1 MRKGITKLFDY
12 YTAISSEA
20 KHRERKGGGIK
31 TTRKN
36 RTIKGRR
43 SKILPSKQM
52 LEGLLILLVQVKA
65 GNTFENLLNEIEK
78 LPTHW
83 IGKKFENIIQ

>member
-12 YTAISSEA
+12 YTAILSEA

-31 TTRKN
+31 KTRKN
-36 RTIKGRR
+36 RTTKERR

-52 LEGLLILLVQVKA
+52 L
-65 GNTFENLLNEIEK
+65 
-78 LPTHW
+78 
-83 IGKKFENIIQ
+83 

>member
-31 TTRKN
+31 KTRKN
-36 RTIKGRR
+36 RTTKERR

-52 LEGLLILLVQVKA
+52 L
-65 GNTFENLLNEIEK
+65 
-78 LPTHW
+78 
-83 IGKKFENIIQ
+83 